1 MQQDEHR
8 FLPLKQRLIISFWMF
23 ACVSRL
29 GGREGP
35 SMSAVP
41 RGTRGIRMNRS
52 TFETI
57 WPAHIVPRSVSLRWV
72 AIAAVALMLAA
83 CGTAKTDH
91 VPTGEGGAYKIGKPY
106 QIAGVWYYPREDENY
121 DSTGIGSWYG
131 PQFHG
136 KRTANGEVFDQEALT
151 AAHPTLPMPVLVR
164 VTNLEN
170 GKSLVVRVNDRGP
183 FVNGR
188 EIDLSRK
195 AAELLGYDRKGTA
208 KVRVQYV
215 GRAPLPGIPGTM
227 NTQVASAGGQETF
240 VVPKPVTDESERR
253 VGAVPKSSV
262 TAVTLAPVAGVKV
275 APSTP
280 VATTPV
286 TPSTLNGAQ
295 PVRSMQPIADEPQVA
310 SANVQPP
317 TPAAV
322 QQVPVP
328 AGTNLF
334 VQAGSFRSFANAEAV
349 HQQLLAQGVRNVQV
363 QPTMIDG
370 AQYYRVRVGPLP
382 DVSSADASLQTV
394 IQRGHAGARIIVD

>member
-1 MQQDEHR
+1 MRQDRRH
-8 FLPLKQRLIISFWMF
+8 FLPLKPWLIISFWMF
-23 ACVSRL
+23 ACVSRRD
-29 GGREGP
+29 GRDNP
-35 SMSAVP
+35 SKGADP
-41 RGTRGIRMNRS
+41 HGTRGIRMNRS
-52 TFETI
+52 TSETI
-57 WPAHIVPRSVSLRWV
+57 WPVQIAPQFLPWRWPAV
-72 AIAAVALMLAA
+72 AAMALMLAA

-106 QIAGVWYYPREDENY
+106 QIAGVWYYPHEDENY

-227 NTQVASAGGQETF
+227 NTQVASTGGQETF
-240 VVPKPVTDESERR
+240 VAPKPVTDESERQ

-262 TAVTLAPVAGVKV
+262 TAVTLAPVAGVKI

-286 TPSTLNGAQ
+286 TPSTLGARS
-295 PVRSMQPIADEPQVA
+295 PARSMQPIADEPQVA

-322 QQVPVP
+322 QHVPVP
-328 AGTNLF
+328 TGTNLF

-349 HQQLLAQGVRNVQV
+349 HQQLLAQGIGNVQV

-370 AQYYRVRVGPLP
+370 AQYYRVRVGPLS
-382 DVSSADASLQTV
+382 DVPSADASLQNV
-394 IQRGHAGARIIVD
+394 IQKGHAGARIIVD

>member
-1 MQQDEHR
+1 MSGSTSEMVWSRRIMPWPLR
-8 FLPLKQRLIISFWMF
+8 F
-23 ACVSRL
+23 
-29 GGREGP
+29 
-35 SMSAVP
+35 SMGYSTT
-41 RGTRGIRMNRS
+41 GRS
-52 TFETI
+52 T
-57 WPAHIVPRSVSLRWV
+57 ALRFATV
-72 AIAAVALMLAA
+72 AAMTLLLAA
-83 CGTAKTDH
+83 CGTTGGDH

-106 QIAGVWYYPREDENY
+106 QVAGVWYYPHEDENY
-121 DSTGIGSWYG
+121 DATGIGSWYG

-136 KRTANGEVFDQEALT
+136 KRTANGELFDQEALT

-227 NTQVASAGGQETF
+227 TTQVASTGGGQETF
-240 VVPKPVTDESERR
+240 IAPKPVTDESERQ
-253 VGAVPKSSV
+253 VASVPKSSV

-275 APSTP
+275 APTTP
-280 VATTPV
+280 VSSSPVSPSALSATTP
-286 TPSTLNGAQ
+286 NRA
-295 PVRSMQPIADEPQVA
+295 MQPIPDEAPVQT
-310 SANVQPP
+310 ANVQPP

-328 AGTNLF
+328 VGTNIF

-349 HQQLLAQGVRNVQV
+349 HQQLLAQGVSNVQV
-363 QPTMIDG
+363 QPTMIEG
-370 AQYYRVRVGPLP
+370 TQYYRVRVGPLP
-382 DVSSADASLQTV
+382 DVPSADASLQTV
-394 IQRGHAGARIIVD
+394 IQKGHAGARIIVD